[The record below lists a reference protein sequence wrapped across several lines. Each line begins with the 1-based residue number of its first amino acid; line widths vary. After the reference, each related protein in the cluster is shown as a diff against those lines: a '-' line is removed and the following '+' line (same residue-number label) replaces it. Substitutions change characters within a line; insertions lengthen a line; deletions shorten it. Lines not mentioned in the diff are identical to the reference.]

1 MNTCF
6 RGNNGGVKVA
16 CQRFC
21 CNPVRTIYC
30 FLQPLLVGHI
40 CEVSGGVGLLD
51 DSCCIFSKAGEVDES
66 GAASVLRQE
75 QSVVD
80 RLVDSPSSQKHTSP
94 VAGSEIDDSP
104 FRLVLKVHRLPDYF
118 RVKVPVAA

>member
-1 MNTCF
+1 M
-6 RGNNGGVKVA
+6 
-16 CQRFC
+16 
-21 CNPVRTIYC
+21 
-30 FLQPLLVGHI
+30 
-40 CEVSGGVGLLD
+40 
-51 DSCCIFSKAGEVDES
+51 DES

-94 VAGSEIDDSP
+94 VAGSKIDDSP

-118 RVKVPVAA
+118 RVKVPVAGEFLCCVVRFFLLFCVVRFSCLKQLGTQSLVATLLC